1 MGFGNHE
8 TRANK
13 PLPSA
18 PLNTPADVQFIGN
31 LYLQVLTEMGGFNWN
46 WYELKMTKMELF

>member
-13 PLPSA
+13 PPPSA